1 MRSAVILA
9 GGNSR
14 RMNVDKGL
22 TLLKGEPIILHA
34 KRRVAKVVDEVII
47 VVHTLEQQ
55 NSYRAVFNDDVV
67 LDFNGEASPL
77 LGAYTGLSQV
87 HGSYTFMVGYD
98 MPFIDSQVVERL
110 FSLAEGNNAATPIW
124 PNGYVEP
131 LHAVYRSSIAS
142 EKAWQLLEKG
152 EKRLRMILRE
162 LPQVATL
169 QVEEIRK
176 IDPNLFTL
184 FDVDS
189 PEDLKNAQK
198 ILCP

>member
-1 MRSAVILA
+1 
-9 GGNSR
+9 
-14 RMNVDKGL
+14 MNVDKGL

-55 NSYRAVFNDDVV
+55 NSYRAVFNDDIV

-198 ILCP
+198 IMCS